1 MSQVSGRTVAEI
13 GNDGHEGSVYTYAT
27 MGRES
32 VVLIVLS
39 TSCYINA
46 LWGEFV
52 FDDIIAVMENLDVR
66 PETPLTKVFEHDFW
80 GQSLIDWQS
89 HKSYRPLTT
98 LSFRLSYYLAGY
110 HWNEF
115 QFHLVNVILHA
126 IVTLLALATAR
137 LCFINGPLARQKS
150 RQATAFWAAAF
161 FATHPIHTDAVSSI
175 VSRGEMLS
183 GALLLLS
190 FLAYS
195 CGAAASSP
203 WSLGGE
209 TDDARPSSCSLRS
222 VVAFVFWLPLSI
234 LLAFVGLLCKEQAIT
249 VVGIS
254 VAYDMSVS
262 SPLLRLLLANST
274 PARAAAPPPEATEGG
289 AGREGGERAQPS
301 EAHPQRRSAK
311 GGRSVSEEHREEEAD
326 AEATGAVSGGRGGGV
341 TLWGGWVL
349 LVLRV
354 GVVSAAFAGM
364 YVWRMSLNGPCNTVY
379 KTKGDPNISA
389 WDAAGTVAPG
399 IYSQSACRPNF
410 LQVLVP

>member
-13 GNDGHEGSVYTYAT
+13 GNDGYEGSVYTYAT

-66 PETPLTKVFEHDFW
+66 PETPLAKVFEHDFW

-137 LCFINGPLARQKS
+137 LCFINGPLARQKN

-195 CGAAASSP
+195 CGAAA
-203 WSLGGE
+203 
-209 TDDARPSSCSLRS
+209 
-222 VVAFVFWLPLSI
+222 
-234 LLAFVGLLCKEQAIT
+234 
-249 VVGIS
+249 
-254 VAYDMSVS
+254 
-262 SPLLRLLLANST
+262 
-274 PARAAAPPPEATEGG
+274 
-289 AGREGGERAQPS
+289 
-301 EAHPQRRSAK
+301 
-311 GGRSVSEEHREEEAD
+311 
-326 AEATGAVSGGRGGGV
+326 
-341 TLWGGWVL
+341 
-349 LVLRV
+349 
-354 GVVSAAFAGM
+354 
-364 YVWRMSLNGPCNTVY
+364 
-379 KTKGDPNISA
+379 
-389 WDAAGTVAPG
+389 
-399 IYSQSACRPNF
+399 
-410 LQVLVP
+410 